1 MSDAGAARALVAEVR
16 GVSVRFGATLAVEG
30 VDLAIRRGEL
40 VSLIGPNGSGKT
52 TLVKALLGLVP
63 LAAGRV
69 TLAPGAR
76 VGYVPQRMAID
87 RTMPLTA
94 RRFLALA
101 GRFPAA
107 AIAAAL
113 DETGIGYAA
122 ARPVQALSG
131 GEIQRLLVARALL
144 RQPDLLVLDEPVQ
157 GVDVAG
163 QAEMYRWIGAMRDRR
178 GCAVLMI
185 SHDLHLVM
193 AATDT
198 VVCLNRHV
206 CCSGR
211 PEAISRHPAYLD
223 MFGFTAAEAL
233 AVYTHRHDHVH
244 DTAGHVHGSGGG
256 PGHGHAHGHA
266 HAPAPPH
273 RPGHA

>member
-1 MSDAGAARALVAEVR
+1 VTDATPPRAPVAEAK

-30 VDLAIRRGEL
+30 VDLVIRRGEL

-52 TLVKALLGLVP
+52 SFVKALLGLVP

-69 TLAPGAR
+69 TLAPGTR
-76 VGYVPQRMAID
+76 VGYVPQRIAID
-87 RTMPLTA
+87 RTLPLTA

-113 DETGIGYAA
+113 DETGIAYAA
-122 ARPVQALSG
+122 TRPVQALSG
-131 GEIQRLLVARALL
+131 GEFQRLLLARALL

-163 QAEMYRWIGAMRDRR
+163 QAEMYRWIGALRDRR

-211 PEAISRHPAYLD
+211 PEAIARHPAYLD

-244 DTAGHVHGSGGG
+244 DAAGHVRGAADGH
-256 PGHGHAHGHA
+256 GHGHAHPPKHDHA
-266 HAPAPPH
+266 H
-273 RPGHA
+273 